1 VRIELPIFRTANA
14 PITIHSGLYAG
25 TRDAKNSKKKQV
37 SDRASAKRTAM
48 SGKTFVL
55 MANAGSQNEFFASH
69 ICSKNQAELQRR
81 DSRPTAMMRRH
92 DQMAPR
98 DRNCNDTALLERSSA
113 ARTVVRTAQRRVKIA
128 LIV

>member
-1 VRIELPIFRTANA
+1 MQNTA
-14 PITIHSGLYAG
+14 
-25 TRDAKNSKKKQV
+25 KKQV
-37 SDRASAKRTAM
+37 SDRASATRTAM

-55 MANAGSQNEFFASH
+55 MANAGSQNGFFASH

-98 DRNCNDTALLERSSA
+98 DHDRNDTALLEYSKRSADGCPHRATTRKNCIAGALSN
-113 ARTVVRTAQRRVKIA
+113 QRSCRE
-128 LIV
+128 